1 MYSAPSS
8 VASRL
13 RSPRETSGRRFWNE
27 QGRRYAR
34 SFFGAPTTRLYLEEE
49 QGLLRRHLGTLQGK
63 HLLKLDLWNEAQNTE
78 ILLWAAREGATC
90 YGIDIAETTA
100 LKARARGCA
109 LGVPILIAVADAAAL
124 PFSADTFDGVYTMG
138 TLEHVPDPDRA
149 FAEIARVVKPGG
161 VAIVGVPNRRD
172 PFLFSLV
179 SRAMQA
185 IGHYPYGYERWYTN
199 EELRERLRANG
210 LRVDRVDG
218 ILFLP
223 WFLRIPDLY
232 LWLHCSSACRLTELL
247 VRPFRRL
254 ARRRDLVRRF
264 GYLTVC
270 VARK

>member
-1 MYSAPSS
+1 MASARGQAP
-8 VASRL
+8 AAA
-13 RSPRETSGRRFWNE
+13 GRRFWNE
-27 QGRRYAR
+27 QGRRFAR
-34 SFFGAPTTRLYLEEE
+34 SFFGAPTTRLYREEE
-49 QGLLRRHLGTLQGK
+49 QALLRRHLGTLRGK

-78 ILLWAAREGATC
+78 ILLWAAREGASC

-100 LKARARGCA
+100 VRARDRACA
-109 LGVPILIAVADAAAL
+109 LGASIRIAVADAAAL
-124 PFSADTFDGVYTMG
+124 PFPSETFDGVYTMG

-149 FAEIARVVKPGG
+149 FAEIARVMKPGA

-172 PFLFSLV
+172 PFLFWLA
-179 SRAMQA
+179 SRMMQA
-185 IGHYPYGYERWYTN
+185 IGRYPYGYERWYTN
-199 EELRERLRANG
+199 EELGGQLGAQG
-210 LRVDRVDG
+210 LRVDGADG

-232 LWLHCSSACRLTELL
+232 LWLHLRPACRLTELL

-254 ARRRDLVRRF
+254 ARRRCLVRHF